1 MSRDLAYLLD
11 ILDAARLVQRFAQ
24 GMDRAG
30 LAKDTMRQY
39 AILHAIQIIGEAARR
54 VSDEFRGQH
63 PEIPWRNIIGM
74 RNRLVHKYDDVD
86 LDVVW
91 HVIQREIPE
100 LILLIEPLVPPNE
113 DTDT

>member
-11 ILDAARLVQRFAQ
+11 ILDAARLVQQFAQ
-24 GMDRAG
+24 GVSRSD
-30 LAKDTMRQY
+30 LARDTLRQY

-54 VSDEFRGQH
+54 ISDEFRETH
-63 PEIPWRNIIGM
+63 LEIPWMKIIGM

-100 LILLIEPLVPPNE
+100 LITMIEPLVPPDE
-113 DTDT
+113 ETDI